1 MGAPAHAWRGE
12 TRLVPKELGAVN
24 EVLET
29 AISTPVLPATVLLL
43 VVILYW
49 LIAVIGGLGFDAL
62 DFDLDVDTDIG
73 GESTFDSAM
82 SIGAVTLKFLNIGKL
97 PINIWLSVFSIA
109 FWMIAMLWPRPEG
122 DLSTAMIVTIIA
134 RNAVLALIPTKLLT
148 QPLRGKFD
156 PVEPDQAEDLLGNV
170 GVVTTAEVTP
180 KGGQAQFTA
189 NAAPLLLNVCTAQT
203 VLAKGEE
210 VRIVSHDSEKNV
222 YTVER
227 ISSK

>member
-1 MGAPAHAWRGE
+1 MQGE
-12 TRLVPKELGAVN
+12 LQLVDVRRRIGAVN

-49 LIAVIGGLGFDAL
+49 VVAVVGGLGFDAL
-62 DFDLDVDTDIG
+62 DFGLDVDADISPDSAL
-73 GESTFDSAM
+73 ESAM
-82 SIGAVTLKFLNIGKL
+82 SIGAVTLKFLNIGNL
-97 PINIWLSVFSIA
+97 PINIWFSVFAIA
-109 FWMIAMLWPRPEG
+109 FWMIAMLWPRPIG
-122 DLSTAMIVTIIA
+122 DLSLLMIITIVA

-189 NAAPLLLNVCTAQT
+189 NAAPLLLNVCSAQT
-203 VLAKGEE
+203 VLAKGED